1 MTLNGWAVREGHDPE
16 LFFVGENA
24 VGKPIFEPLSSRTR
38 TKYKGERGAKIACQ
52 RIRETGYEG
61 SPEPFLLKGVQVADE
76 ADVQEAPP
84 EEKPCFEQFITEV
97 EPPPEGWRILDCFGR
112 YLALMYNGT
121 HYIIR
126 TKDGH
131 EQYDNCTVAADMWC
145 KLRSATLKARL
156 KKLGG
161 AG

>member
-1 MTLNGWAVREGHDPE
+1 MILNGWAVREGYDNSVYFSGMNEDNRPLFQPIGKSTRVYKSE
-16 LFFVGENA
+16 L
-24 VGKPIFEPLSSRTR
+24 
-38 TKYKGERGAKIACQ
+38 GAKVACH
-52 RIRETGYEG
+52 RIRDTGYEG
-61 SPEPFLLKGVQVADE
+61 SPEPYLLDGIQVADE
-76 ADVQEAPP
+76 APEQETPP
-84 EEKPCFEQFITEV
+84 EEKPSFEQIITEV